1 MRSKADKV
9 RALEAEIYTFASRRP
24 AGLAT
29 TIVCEALFHALGVLE
44 AFITIWLLTDTQP
57 TLLVAFIMETAQ
69 RLMTVAFKVV
79 PFQIGVGEAA
89 TAVFTQ
95 VLGLGDSL
103 GLNFALARR
112 ARIAV
117 WAAVGAVLL
126 IQRGTRGSRMKD

>member
-1 MRSKADKV
+1 VRSKAEKV

-24 AGLAT
+24 GGLAAT
-29 TIVCEALFHALGVLE
+29 VLFEALFHSLGVLE

-89 TAVFTQ
+89 TAVFTRI
-95 VLGLGDSL
+95 LGLGDSL
-103 GLNFALARR
+103 GLNYALARK
-112 ARIAV
+112 ARMAV
-117 WAAVGAVLL
+117 WGAVGALLL
-126 IQRGTRGSRMKD
+126 IRKGVRY